1 MAKTDNLNKQFYR
14 ISEVADIL
22 GMPASTLRFWE
33 KEFTVIKPER
43 SDTNRRLYSPADI
56 ETLRL
61 ILYLVK
67 EKGMRL
73 DAAQNEIRRNRS
85 NVSKR
90 VEVIDRLRNVRDRLV
105 AMQREIEKIRF

>member
-1 MAKTDNLNKQFYR
+1 MAKTDDLNKKFYR

-90 VEVIDRLRNVRDRLV
+90 VEVLDRLRNVRDRLV